1 MDTDGSLI
9 RGFKCAFVV
18 FEKASGCRAAT
29 AALEKNLSVEEPLVL
44 STPERPVAT
53 GLKKWKREYNARY
66 AHQRSYFCHHAR
78 LKTTGPLPLPLVLN
92 PPLTRYYPCPNEAYS
107 VLSQSKLALH

>member
-1 MDTDGSLI
+1 MWPPVDTDGSLI

-18 FEKASGCRAAT
+18 FEKASGCRAVT
-29 AALEKNLSVEEPLVL
+29 AALEKNATEEPLVL

-66 AHQRSYFCHHAR
+66 MLSKQVIFYHTR
-78 LKTTGPLPLPLVLN
+78 LKAVGRVGQDGASELWSEN
-92 PPLTRYYPCPNEAYS
+92 S
-107 VLSQSKLALH
+107 GIILSLLKSALSAHC